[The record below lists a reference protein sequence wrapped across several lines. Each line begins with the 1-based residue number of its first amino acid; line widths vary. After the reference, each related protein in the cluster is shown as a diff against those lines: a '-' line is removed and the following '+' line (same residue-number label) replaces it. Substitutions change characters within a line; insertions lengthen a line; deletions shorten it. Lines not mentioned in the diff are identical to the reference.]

1 VPGIADRPARYIV
14 RQLYDVQAGARE
26 SSMMKP
32 VVTSLDESDM
42 IAIAAYVA
50 SK

>member
-1 VPGIADRPARYIV
+1 MDLPASYIV

-26 SSMMKP
+26 SPMMKP
-32 VVTSLDESDM
+32 VVAKLNEDDM
-42 IAIAAYVA
+42 IAIAAYLA